1 VQTLTL
7 AVEDRS
13 SKSPQLDRLVG
24 SNPFRNVLLASDLT
38 PSGMLGWPLTEVG
51 GVEAGWAGQAAFAV
65 VGSLFLGLLAGFL
78 IAG

>member
-1 VQTLTL
+1 MMQPSTTTWS
-7 AVEDRS
+7 S
-13 SKSPQLDRLVG
+13 SKLS
-24 SNPFRNVLLASDLT
+24 ACDLT

-65 VGSLFLGLLAGFL
+65 VGSFFLGLLAGFL